1 MANPRRGPRR
11 PARIGPPVLPVPAHQ
26 RLYVACD
33 AGDPVTV
40 DGDGALVDGGEGFLR
55 QNAEALAKLDVRA
68 ALEPGRRTVALKL
81 HPGGRAG
88 AVPLR
93 SPRTGLVDAGLV
105 VRPRF
110 GWPGMG
116 RVLEQT
122 GWQGAPEMLS
132 LPLVPGSGRE
142 VPPWVLAGPVLRR
155 LRELL
160 AHLRRGY
167 RMAEEELPTV
177 RGHVA
182 WDQYASR
189 SLPAGTWHLF
199 PCRFPELGHDP
210 ELRAEVRWALEKLRG
225 TLLGVAGHD
234 PLALRLAEEALALI
248 GLVADV
254 QPRRPAPAGRVP
266 RAVHDPLLQAGLQA
280 LGWVA
285 DERGLGGQA
294 DLHGL
299 AWTSPLEELW
309 ERYAE
314 GVVRQWAALVGG
326 TVSTARER
334 TALVPVRWRQP
345 SGTSFSHLAP
355 DVVVRTGRRI
365 VVFDAKYKAH
375 LSTLDAAGWRS
386 FTEGEHA
393 AHRADVHQV
402 LAYAALF
409 DAEVVTSVLV
419 YPLPLEPW
427 LQLSAAG
434 RTLALA
440 DVGLGGRAVR
450 LGLAGLPFGTIG
462 AMAPLWKAWRDLL
475 TG

>member
-1 MANPRRGPRR
+1 
-11 PARIGPPVLPVPAHQ
+11 
-26 RLYVACD
+26 
-33 AGDPVTV
+33 
-40 DGDGALVDGGEGFLR
+40 
-55 QNAEALAKLDVRA
+55 
-68 ALEPGRRTVALKL
+68 
-81 HPGGRAG
+81 
-88 AVPLR
+88 
-93 SPRTGLVDAGLV
+93 
-105 VRPRF
+105 
-110 GWPGMG
+110 
-116 RVLEQT
+116 
-122 GWQGAPEMLS
+122 
-132 LPLVPGSGRE
+132 

-155 LRELL
+155 LRDLL

-167 RMAEEELPTV
+167 RMAEEDLPTV

-182 WDQYASR
+182 WGRYASR
-189 SLPAGTWHLF
+189 SLPAGAWQRF

-210 ELRAEVRWALEKLRG
+210 ELRAEVRWALERLRG

-248 GLVADV
+248 GAVADV
-254 QPRRPAPAGRVP
+254 QPRRPAGHLP
-266 RAVHDPLLQAGLQA
+266 RAVDDPLLQAGLQA

-299 AWTSPLEELW
+299 AWASPLDELW
-309 ERYAE
+309 ERYVE
-314 GVVRQWAALVGG
+314 GVVRQWAAAVGG
-326 TVSTARER
+326 TMSTARER
-334 TALVPVRWRQP
+334 TALVPVRWRQR

-355 DVVVRTGRRI
+355 DVVVRAGRRV

-386 FTEGEHA
+386 FTEDEHA

-409 DAEVVTSVLV
+409 DAEVVTAVLV
-419 YPLPLEPW
+419 YPLPIEPW
-427 LQLSAAG
+427 LQVSATG

-450 LGLAGLPFGTIG
+450 LGLAGLPFGQTG
-462 AMAPLWKAWRDLL
+462 AAALLWEGWRGLL
-475 TG
+475 AG